1 MRDTGHVDRKP
12 GKLLGA
18 AGKQGRWGWAPAH
31 RPRDMEGGATNPA
44 IAVFAPPPPA
54 PATKA
59 RKPELPT
66 LAQDRAKGPS
76 SPLAKLHKGK
86 VCLTPAQPPH
96 PKCGTLKG
104 PQQLAAGGRE
114 GSYGPVLRPGLAKPG
129 ARLLGAEEHQ
139 GQLDGRGTRKWQL
152 CSHQV

>member
-31 RPRDMEGGATNPA
+31 RPRDMEGGATNPT

-86 VCLTPAQPPH
+86 VCLTPPPT
-96 PKCGTLKG
+96 PP
-104 PQQLAAGGRE
+104 PQVWTPERSPAV
-114 GSYGPVLRPGLAKPG
+114 GSRGQG
-129 ARLLGAEEHQ
+129 
-139 GQLDGRGTRKWQL
+139 GQLWASSETWLG
-152 CSHQV
+152 